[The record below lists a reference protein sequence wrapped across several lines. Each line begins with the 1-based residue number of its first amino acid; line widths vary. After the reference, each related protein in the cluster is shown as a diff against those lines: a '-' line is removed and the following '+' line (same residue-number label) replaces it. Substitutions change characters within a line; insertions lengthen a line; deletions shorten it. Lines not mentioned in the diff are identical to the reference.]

1 MVKDERTVRY
11 TRLKATRSPA
21 YVLHLHT
28 AVTKKKV
35 RLTEREWRRKRK
47 EAASSDLE

>member
-28 AVTKKKV
+28 AVTKEKV
-35 RLTEREWRRKRK
+35 RFIEGEWGSERIHGFE
-47 EAASSDLE
+47 